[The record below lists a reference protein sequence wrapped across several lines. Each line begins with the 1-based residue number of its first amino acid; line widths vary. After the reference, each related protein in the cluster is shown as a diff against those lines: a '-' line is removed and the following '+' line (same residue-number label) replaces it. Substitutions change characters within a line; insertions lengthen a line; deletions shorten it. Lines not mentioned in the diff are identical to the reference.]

1 MKKISLTKSY
11 ISDLREYRNK
21 LVMDGCDP
29 QHLINVRDEIRVL
42 NDLLSQGM
50 ITKSRL
56 KKSEM
61 DSIKGFKLRSVEWKP
76 IVTIC
81 ES

>member
-1 MKKISLTKSY
+1 MKKISLTSTY
-11 ISDLREYRNK
+11 ISDILEYRDK
-21 LVMDGCDP
+21 LMYGVCDP
-29 QHLINVRDEIRVL
+29 QHLKNVRDEIREL
-42 NDLLSQGM
+42 NDLVSQDM
-50 ITKSRL
+50 ITKKRL

-61 DSIKGFKLRSVEWKP
+61 DSIRGFKLLSVEWKP